1 VNKKQRLVLA
11 IFVPVIIFFLT
22 LTIAYY
28 IGVTLVSH
36 SGSLI
41 HFSWEDS
48 EDSSEGF
55 YTTKTYNP
63 FNWQKTWYV
72 WMFCIIFCCIF
83 EYKLFADKK
92 RKIIKGIQN
101 EKDKS

>member
-1 VNKKQRLVLA
+1 MNKKQRLVLA

-28 IGVTLVSH
+28 MGVTLVSH

-41 HFSWEDS
+41 HFPWDG

-55 YTTKTYNP
+55 YTTITYNP
-63 FNWQKTWYV
+63 FDWGRTWYIWV
-72 WMFCIIFCCIF
+72 LYLTFCCIF
-83 EYKLFADKK
+83 EYKLFGNKK
-92 RKIIKGIQN
+92 
-101 EKDKS
+101 